1 MGLEHEGS
9 QQDQV
14 DEVQGGGAC
23 GCGWVDVPTPLH
35 HDWQYYPMG
44 WGRVGERCGRVHEVG
59 VTADSLEGGGDVC

>member
-1 MGLEHEGS
+1 MGLVHEGS

-23 GCGWVDVPTPLH
+23 GRGWVDVPTPLH
-35 HDWQYYPMG
+35 HNWQYHPTG
-44 WGRVGERCGRVHEVG
+44 VGQGCGRVHEVG